1 MSRMSME
8 RGATTAWLIG
18 IGLVLAACASDPERD
33 SVARGLA
40 FVVDNCARCHS
51 VGVDGESPV
60 AEAPPFRTLEAR
72 YPLEALEEA
81 LAEGIVTG
89 HADMPQFALEPDQ
102 IADVL
107 GYLRSL
113 PSTAQQ
119 GE

>member
-1 MSRMSME
+1 MAIKRS
-8 RGATTAWLIG
+8 AAPVWLVG
-18 IGLVLAACASDPERD
+18 IGLTLAGCAGDSGDD

-40 FVVDNCARCHS
+40 FVADNCARCHA
-51 VGVDGESPV
+51 VGADGESPV

-89 HADMPQFALEPDQ
+89 HPDMPQFALEPDQ

-113 PSTAQQ
+113 PSAAQQ
-119 GE
+119 EE

>member
-1 MSRMSME
+1 M
-8 RGATTAWLIG
+8 ATKHKAWPIWLFGFGLILSG
-18 IGLVLAACASDPERD
+18 CAGDSEND

-40 FVVDNCARCHS
+40 FVVDNCARCHA
-51 VGVDGESPV
+51 VGADGESPV
-60 AEAPPFRTLEAR
+60 PEAPPFRVLESR

-89 HADMPQFALEPDQ
+89 HPDMPQFTLEPDQ

-113 PSTAQQ
+113 PSVAQQ